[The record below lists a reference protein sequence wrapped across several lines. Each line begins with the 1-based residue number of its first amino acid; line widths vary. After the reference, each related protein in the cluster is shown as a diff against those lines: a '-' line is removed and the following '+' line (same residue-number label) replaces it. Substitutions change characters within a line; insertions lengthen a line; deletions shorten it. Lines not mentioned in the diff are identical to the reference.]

1 MTQAAKPAA
10 SHSVAGGWHLPD
22 RIAYVVNHSFPYSSN
37 GYAVRTHEVARALT
51 ARGHE
56 VIVFNRPGRPWDIEG
71 FSPSVKVPIEQI
83 VDGVRYIFLPL
94 AGLAGE
100 GLRARLRRAEAV
112 LVQAFEVFRPA
123 VVLAASN
130 WENAEPAQNAARRTG
145 AAFFYEQRGFW
156 EMSQDITAPGSLSE
170 GEYEA
175 LRAHELRIATGAKA
189 VFTLNTPMRDELV
202 RRGVAAGKVHL
213 VPNGVGR
220 PMPVKRGVTRK
231 SIGITARWVLGYVG
245 SLSAYEGVEDLLHLV
260 ARLRGQG
267 LDVAGLIVGSSAPKG
282 LVGGDHVLP
291 EEARLQ
297 ALAQSLGMGAHI
309 AFVPQVAW
317 DEVGTYYAMS
327 DAIIMPRKRLRM
339 TEMVAPIKPYAA
351 AAYDVPIFMTD
362 MPPLDEI
369 AADTRGQVFP
379 EGDVDALA
387 TLVARTL
394 RETDWTKGSPP
405 ALPPQVHWSRRV
417 EPMARL
423 FAAEAD
429 AARQVLVRT
438 FADIS
443 GVASARPNARF
454 DIGTLPAV
462 RMRAAAG
469 SDSLLCLGPGAGLP
483 GKPHHTRR
491 ATLLGDLATLPPG
504 RFVIDWLGLEQDAVK
519 NGVKN
524 GGEWAGLWSV
534 DHMTLN
540 RQIMDA
546 CRIALDRGWQIEV
559 TGPVQRMKA
568 PLYRTVAGVVVE
580 IAANGKRLAAP
591 VPPSPVVVSPP
602 LSGEAAQ

>member
-1 MTQAAKPAA
+1 MSAAKPASERLA
-10 SHSVAGGWHLPD
+10 WHLPD
-22 RIAYVVNHSFPYSSN
+22 RMAYVVNHSFPYSSD
-37 GYAVRTHEVARALT
+37 GYAVRTHEVARALA

-71 FSPSVKVPIEQI
+71 FAQGTSVPIEQV
-83 VDGVRYIFLPL
+83 VDSVRYIFLPL
-94 AGLAGE
+94 AVQAGE
-100 GLRARLRRAEAV
+100 GLRPRLRRAEAA
-112 LVQAFEVFRPA
+112 LTEAFAVFRPA

-145 AAFFYEQRGFW
+145 AAFYYEQRGFW
-156 EMSQDITAPGSLSE
+156 EMSADSSGRGPLSE
-170 GEYEA
+170 EEYET
-175 LRAHELRIATGAKA
+175 RRRYELRIATGAKA
-189 VFTLNTPMRDELV
+189 VFTLNTPMQDEV
-202 RRGVAAGKVHL
+202 IRRGVAAGKVHL

-231 SIGITARWVLGYVG
+231 TLGITARWVLGYVG

-260 ARLRGQG
+260 AKLRGQG
-267 LDVAGLIVGSSAPKG
+267 LDVAGMIVGSSAPKG
-282 LVGGDHVLP
+282 LVGGDHLWP
-291 EEARLQ
+291 EEARLR
-297 ALAQSLGMGAHI
+297 AVADRLGVAGHI

-317 DEVGTYYAMS
+317 DEVGSYYALS
-327 DAIIMPRKRLRM
+327 DAIIMPRKRSRM

-387 TLVARTL
+387 AMVARTL
-394 RETDWTKGSPP
+394 QETDWTKGSGRP
-405 ALPPQVHWSRRV
+405 LPREVYWDRRV

-429 AARQVLVRT
+429 AARQVLART
-438 FADIS
+438 FADAG
-443 GVASARPNARF
+443 GVATARPNARF
-454 DIGTLPAV
+454 DIGSLPAV
-462 RMRAAAG
+462 RMRAAAL
-469 SDSLLCLGPGAGLP
+469 SDSVLCVGPGAGLKATP
-483 GKPHHTRR
+483 RHATR
-491 ATLLGDLATLPPG
+491 ASLLGDLATLPPG
-504 RFVIDWLGLEQDAVK
+504 RFVVDWLGLEKLGAK
-519 NGVKN
+519 
-524 GGEWAGLWSV
+524 GEWAGLWSV
-534 DHMTLN
+534 DHMALN

-559 TGPVQRMKA
+559 TGPVQRMRA

-580 IAANGKRLAAP
+580 IAANGQFLLDPAAP
-591 VPPSPVVVSPP
+591 PVSGSPGPAASASPALKGTP
-602 LSGEAAQ
+602 